1 MKQINLKKGDCL
13 ELMKKIPDGSVDLV
27 LTDPPYGTMNGID
40 NNHDWDEIIPTK
52 EMFHEVSR
60 VLRQNGRALLF
71 SQDPYTAHLIN
82 NSIVSL
88 PFCYTAI
95 WVKDKF
101 GNPLSCKKAMV
112 GLFENICVFQNK
124 CPNKENSEATRVF
137 TETVKRHGFHK
148 IADIMFQEGR
158 YKDIASARKQLSKKI
173 ENNFS
178 EKDYDNFL
186 DEKMID
192 FLSKKIEL
200 GFTSG
205 WYLSKVRE
213 YKKKYAPVFNL
224 WQGCKAKPN
233 VLQYPKDRK
242 RLHPTQKP
250 VALLEDLIQTFSNP
264 GDTVLDFTMGSGS
277 TGVACVNTGRNFIGI
292 ELDDHYFSVAK
303 ERIEKAQKNETD

>member
-1 MKQINLKKGDCL
+1 MPTAQLLQGDCL
-13 ELMKKIPDGSVDLV
+13 ELMKEIPDGSVDLV
-27 LTDPPYGTMNGID
+27 LTDPPYGTMKGID

-60 VLRQNGRALLF
+60 VLRQNGGALLF
-71 SQDPYTAHLIN
+71 SQDPYTAHLLN

-112 GLFENICVFQNK
+112 GLFENICVFRNK
-124 CPNKENSEATRVF
+124 CPNKENSEATRIF

-158 YKDIASARKQLSKKI
+158 YKDIASARKNLSKKI

-200 GFTSG
+200 GFTSE

-224 WQGCKAKPN
+224 WQGGKAKPN

-242 RLHPTQKP
+242 RLHPAQKP

-277 TGVACVNTGRNFIGI
+277 TGVACMNTGRNFIGI
-292 ELDDHYFSVAK
+292 ELDPGYFQIAK
-303 ERIEKAQKNETD
+303 YRIERSKAQ

>member
-1 MKQINLKKGDCL
+1 MMIDLRKGDCL
-13 ELMKKIPDGSVDLV
+13 ELMKNIPDGSVDLV
-27 LTDPPYGTMNGID
+27 LTDPPYGTMKGID

-101 GNPLSCKKAMV
+101 SNPLSCKKSMV
-112 GLFENICVFQNK
+112 GMFENICVFQNK
-124 CPNKENSEATRVF
+124 CPNKENSEATRIF
-137 TETVKRHGFHK
+137 TQTVKKYGFYK

-158 YKDIASARKQLSKKI
+158 YKNIASARKNLSKKI
-173 ENNFS
+173 ENNFT
-178 EKDYDNFL
+178 ERDYDNFL
-186 DEKMID
+186 DEKMIH
-192 FLSKKIEL
+192 FLSDKIEL
-200 GFTSG
+200 GFTAE
-205 WYLSKVRE
+205 WYLSEVNK
-213 YKKKYAPVFNL
+213 YKEKYAPVFNL

-250 VALLEDLIQTFSNP
+250 VALLEDLVQTFSNS

-277 TGVACVNTGRNFIGI
+277 TGVACVKTMRNFIGI
-292 ELDDHYFSVAK
+292 ELDEKYFEIAK
-303 ERIEKAQKNETD
+303 KRIEVATNGKP